1 VDAVHN
7 APRPQLRWVPVVDD
21 HGRRHMEMRWTCP
34 TTAEAMAEA
43 MAEVLGTAGPAALRV
58 A

>member
-1 VDAVHN
+1 MHN

-34 TTAEAMAEA
+34 AQPQ
-43 MAEVLGTAGPAALRV
+43 AGEPALR
-58 A
+58 AA